1 MPSCFSSAKRFEE
14 RGARARSLDQAST
27 GVPSLAVLERRLNVL
42 PLSENSGRGKAQD
55 AAQLPEW
62 MAKAL
67 MIAFILG
74 MLAWRLRLPAVR
86 GPLEL
91 GVAGPSRSLH

>member
-1 MPSCFSSAKRFEE
+1 MDFVFAIKKEFFILEPLDGSAAKNPQE
-14 RGARARSLDQAST
+14 S
-27 GVPSLAVLERRLNVL
+27 
-42 PLSENSGRGKAQD
+42 LSENSGRGKAQD